1 MKIELLRL
9 DSQKFELKN
18 EKGLSFI
25 TDNRA
30 EFNGIETSPTPVEML
45 LMAVANCSAI
55 DILTILK
62 KQKQAIT
69 DYRMEVAGERIVED
83 EAKPFKSIF
92 VKIILKGKVDLL
104 KAQKAAKLS
113 FEKYCSVSKS
123 LEPKVSFSY
132 EVLVE

>member
-1 MKIELLRL
+1 MKIDLIRL
-9 DSQKFELKN
+9 NSQKFELKN
-18 EKGLSFI
+18 EKGLSFV

-30 EFNGIETSPTPVEML
+30 EFDGIETSPTPVEML

-62 KQKQAIT
+62 KQKQEIS
-69 DYRMEVAGERIVED
+69 DYRMEVEGERIVED

-123 LEPKVSFSY
+123 LEPKVSISY

>member
-1 MKIELLRL
+1 MKIELIRL
-9 DSQKFELKN
+9 DSQKFKLKN

-30 EFNGIETSPTPVEML
+30 EFDGIETSPTPVEML

-62 KQKQAIT
+62 KQKQEIS
-69 DYRMEVAGERIVED
+69 DYRMEVEGERIVED
-83 EAKPFKSIF
+83 EAKPFKSIM
-92 VKIILKGKVDLL
+92 VKILLKGNVDPV

-123 LEPKVSFSY
+123 LEPKVSISY
-132 EVLVE
+132 EVIVE

>member
-1 MKIELLRL
+1 MKIDLIRL
-9 DSQKFELKN
+9 NSQKFELKN
-18 EKGLSFI
+18 EKGLSFV

-30 EFNGIETSPTPVEML
+30 EFDGIETSPTPVEML

-62 KQKQAIT
+62 KQKQEIS
-69 DYRMEVAGERIVED
+69 DYRMEVEGERKVED

-123 LEPKVSFSY
+123 LEPKVSISY

>member
-1 MKIELLRL
+1 MKIELIRL

-18 EKGLSFI
+18 EKGLNFI

-30 EFNGIETSPTPVEML
+30 EYDGTETSPTPVEML

-55 DILTILK
+55 DILTILN
-62 KQKQAIT
+62 KQKQEVI
-69 DYRMEVAGERIVED
+69 DYRMEVAGERVVED
-83 EAKPFKSIF
+83 EAKPFKKIF
-92 VKIILKGKVDLL
+92 IKIFLNGKVDLV

-123 LEPKVSFSY
+123 LEPKVSISY
-132 EVLVE
+132 EVIVE